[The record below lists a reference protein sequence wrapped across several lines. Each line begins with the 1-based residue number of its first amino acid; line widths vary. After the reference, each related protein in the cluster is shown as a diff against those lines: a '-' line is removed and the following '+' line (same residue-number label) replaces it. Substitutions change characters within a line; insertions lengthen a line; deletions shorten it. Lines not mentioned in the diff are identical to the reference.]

1 MKKHIRATGG
11 DNLPYNF
18 SWIIPGV
25 LAGSAA
31 PNEASHIEAL
41 GKYLS
46 TIEILK

>member
-1 MKKHIRATGG
+1 MKKHIRAAGG

-25 LAGSAA
+25 LAGCAA
-31 PNEASHIEAL
+31 PTGGSHIQAL

-46 TIEILK
+46 TIETLK